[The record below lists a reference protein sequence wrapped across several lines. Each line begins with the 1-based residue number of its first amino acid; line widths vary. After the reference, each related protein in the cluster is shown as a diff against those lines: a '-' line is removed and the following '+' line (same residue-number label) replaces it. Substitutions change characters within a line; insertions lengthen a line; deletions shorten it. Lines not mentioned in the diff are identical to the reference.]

1 MRDKAQMVA
10 YQAALVEPAG
20 ELPVNILGN
29 HTAHMIA
36 YEPTGPLARCEN
48 ATVGR
53 ISRFRVTISEHC
65 PGILLTWPARG
76 WLIGDRAMWLVL
88 YVATIASLSALSLLP
103 TLTPLAPITTDE
115 DRVAPIE
122 L

>member
-10 YQAALVEPAG
+10 YQGALVEPAG
-20 ELPVNILGN
+20 EPPVNTLGN

-36 YEPTGPLARCEN
+36 YEPTGPLARCEK

-53 ISRFRVTISEHC
+53 ISRFRVSISEHC

-76 WLIGDRAMWLVL
+76 WLIGDRGSCH
-88 YVATIASLSALSLLP
+88 VACSLCCNDCVAQRAEPSADADAFG
-103 TLTPLAPITTDE
+103 THHDG
-115 DRVAPIE
+115 
-122 L
+122 